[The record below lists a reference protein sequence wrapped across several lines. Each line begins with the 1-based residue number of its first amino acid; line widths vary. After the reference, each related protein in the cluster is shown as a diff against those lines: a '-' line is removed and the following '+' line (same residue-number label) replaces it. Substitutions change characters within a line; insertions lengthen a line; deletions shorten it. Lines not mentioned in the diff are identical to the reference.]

1 MTKGALSGLKVIDCT
16 RVLGGPFCSQWLGD
30 HGADVIKIEPPQG
43 DETRGWGPP
52 FKDGAASYFIGVN
65 RSKRGIAL
73 DLRQPEG
80 REILHRL
87 LADADVLIENFKT
100 GTMEKWGIGYDT
112 LSARYPRLIHARLSG
127 FGADGPLGGLPG
139 YDAVVQ
145 AQAGLMS
152 INGQPGDGPL
162 RMGVPL
168 VDIATGI
175 SLAFGIMAAAFER
188 HTSGKGQFIEV
199 SLYDVACSLLFPHS
213 ANYFLSGTV
222 AGRSGNQH
230 ANVVPYD
237 MFDCGADNIFIG
249 CGNDRQWA
257 KLCTILGDPDFATD
271 PDYATNA
278 DRLVN
283 IVAMTERLVEL
294 LAPFDASEI
303 TRTLMQAGVPAG
315 RVNTVKDVFNAAHTL
330 HRDMLVE
337 IGDYKGAGNPVK
349 LSRTPAQFTLTPPR
363 FGQDTRAVLAD
374 IGYSDTEIDAML
386 AAGAAVASQV

>member
-1 MTKGALSGLKVIDCT
+1 M
-16 RVLGGPFCSQWLGD
+16 LGD
-30 HGADVIKIEPPQG
+30 HGADVIKVEPPQG

-73 DLRQPEG
+73 DLRQPDG

-87 LADADVLIENFKT
+87 LAEADVLIENFKT

-152 INGQPGDGPL
+152 VNGQRGEGPL

-175 SLAFGIMAAAFER
+175 SLAFGIMTAAFER
-188 HTSGKGQFIEV
+188 QTSGKGQFVET
-199 SLYDVACSLLFPHS
+199 SQYDVACSLLYPHS
-213 ANYFLSGTV
+213 ANYFQSGTV

-237 MFDCGADNIFIG
+237 MFDCGVDKIFIG
-249 CGNDRQWA
+249 CGNDGQWR
-257 KLCTILGDPDFATD
+257 KLGAILGDPTFATD

-278 DRLVN
+278 YRLANIDAMRDRLVS
-283 IVAMTERLVEL
+283 L
-294 LAPFDASEI
+294 LAPLDANAI
-303 TRTLMQAGVPAG
+303 THTLVKAGVPAG
-315 RVNTVKDVFNAAHTL
+315 RVNTVGDVFTAAHTL
-330 HRDMLVE
+330 HRDMLIE
-337 IGDYKGAGNPVK
+337 ISNYKGAGNPVK
-349 LSRTPAQFTLTPPR
+349 LSRTPAQFALTPPN
-363 FGQDTRAVLAD
+363 FDQDTRAILSD
-374 IGYSDTEIDAML
+374 IGYSDLEIDAML
-386 AAGAAVASQV
+386 VAGAAVAGRS